1 MEPTKPDLGKQ
12 LLAQQVSDPEKR
24 ARYQRKVDAMLE
36 KFRREAK
43 WMELVHGAIVVLFTG
58 ALFFGACILVYC
70 TFRVLGSRNDL
81 MNFVVLVFGWFLFFL
96 AASALLWHL
105 NRRMRQNDVLVHQK
119 GLEMRVLELEELR
132 NG

>member
-1 MEPTKPDLGKQ
+1 MESTKPDLGKR

-24 ARYQRKVDAMLE
+24 ARYQTEVNAMLE
-36 KFRREAK
+36 KFRREAQ
-43 WMELVHGAIVVLFTG
+43 WMELVHGAIVVLFTV
-58 ALFFGACILVYC
+58 ALFFGAGILVYC
-70 TFRVLGSRNDL
+70 TFRVLGSHDDF
-81 MNFVVLVFGWFLFFL
+81 MNFVVLVLGWFLFFL
-96 AASALLWHL
+96 AALALLWHL